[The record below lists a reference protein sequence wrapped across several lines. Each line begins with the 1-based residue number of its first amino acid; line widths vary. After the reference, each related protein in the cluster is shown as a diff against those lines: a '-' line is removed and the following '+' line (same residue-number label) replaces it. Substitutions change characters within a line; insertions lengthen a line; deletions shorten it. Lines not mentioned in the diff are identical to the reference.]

1 MSDRI
6 ESAGVSCVG
15 AEPGLPMASTFPADA
30 IAVIYRP
37 ARSAMTSGTAN
48 SRKWKLRFERRSPPF
63 VEPLMGWTGGDDT
76 LAQVEMT
83 FPSAQAAIAYAHRQ
97 GLEFVL
103 QEPADRH
110 VSTLKLD
117 ERDRRTAGYPKP
129 EFIVEDAF
137 QATASKGLAG
147 DDHARADVTS
157 DYAHPSEVLR
167 DPKLSVEQKRDLL
180 RRCALDAYRSVVA
193 TMDVMPPSASSR
205 LDEAI
210 DALIDLDGG
219 TASVSNRS
227 IVRSA
232 TAGDRAQ
239 AA

>member
-1 MSDRI
+1 MCDRI

-15 AEPGLPMASTFPADA
+15 GGPGVPMASTFPADVV
-30 IAVIYRP
+30 AVIYRT

-48 SRKWKLRFERRSPPF
+48 SRNWKLRFERRSPPF

-97 GLEFVL
+97 GLKFVL
-103 QEPADRH
+103 QDPADRQA
-110 VSTLKLD
+110 STLKLD
-117 ERDRRTAGYPKP
+117 AQGRSTAGSPKAG
-129 EFIVEDAF
+129 AF
-137 QATASKGLAG
+137 QTTAAEKLA
-147 DDHARADVTS
+147 DHDHAPANVTS
-157 DYAHPSEVLR
+157 RYGHPREILR
-167 DPKLSVEQKRDLL
+167 DPNLSVEQKRNLL
-180 RRCALDAYRSVVA
+180 RQWALDAYRTEVA
-193 TMDVMPPSASSR
+193 TMDGRSPSASQ

-219 TASVSNRS
+219 TASLSKLS
-227 IVRSA
+227 TMRSA
-232 TAGDRAQ
+232 KAGERAR

>member
-6 ESAGVSCVG
+6 ESAGVSCVDG
-15 AEPGLPMASTFPADA
+15 EPGVLMASTFPADA

-37 ARSAMTSGTAN
+37 ARSAMTSGTGN
-48 SRKWKLRFERRSPPF
+48 SRNWKLRFERRSPPF

-97 GLEFVL
+97 GLKFVL
-103 QEPADRH
+103 QGPADRQA
-110 VSTLKLD
+110 STLKLD
-117 ERDRRTAGYPKP
+117 AQGRGTAGSP
-129 EFIVEDAF
+129 EPGAF
-137 QATASKGLAG
+137 QTTAAENLA
-147 DDHARADVTS
+147 DHDHAPANVTS
-157 DYAHPSEVLR
+157 RYGHPREILR
-167 DPKLSVEQKRDLL
+167 DPNLSVEQKRNLL
-180 RRCALDAYRSVVA
+180 RQWALDAYRTEVA
-193 TMDVMPPSASSR
+193 TMDGRSPSASQ

-219 TASVSNRS
+219 TASLSKLS
-227 IVRSA
+227 TMRSA
-232 TAGDRAQ
+232 KAGERAR

>member
-15 AEPGLPMASTFPADA
+15 GEPGVPMASTFPADA

-48 SRKWKLRFERRSPPF
+48 SRNWKLRFERHSPPF

-83 FPSAQAAIAYAHRQ
+83 FPSAQAAVAYAHRQ

-103 QEPADRH
+103 QEPADRQ
-110 VSTLKLD
+110 VSTLKVD
-117 ERDRRTAGYPKP
+117 ERGRGTARFSER
-129 EFIVEDAF
+129 EFVVEGAF
-137 QATASKGLAG
+137 QATAAESLV
-147 DDHARADVTS
+147 DDGHGRANGTTG
-157 DYAHPSEVLR
+157 YGRPSEVLR
-167 DPKLSVEQKRDLL
+167 DPKLSVEQKRNLL
-180 RRCALDAYRSVVA
+180 RQWALDAYRTEVA
-193 TMDVMPPSASSR
+193 TMDGMPPSASQ

-219 TASVSNRS
+219 TASMSKLS
-227 IVRSA
+227 TMRSA
-232 TAGDRAQ
+232 KAGDRAQ